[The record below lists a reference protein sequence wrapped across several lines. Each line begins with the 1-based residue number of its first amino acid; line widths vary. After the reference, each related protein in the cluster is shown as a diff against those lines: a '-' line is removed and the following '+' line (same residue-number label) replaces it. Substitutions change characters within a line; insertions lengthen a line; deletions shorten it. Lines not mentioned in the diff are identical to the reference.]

1 MLVRLRIQ
9 GTEGRPVVIDI
20 EAPSETEAIRLAAG
34 RGARVLAVDSDA
46 SAAARVPTAGAF
58 PLLLFNQELLAL
70 LEAGLNLNEAL
81 TTLEAK
87 ERRVATKTV
96 LAGILSALREGKSFS
111 VAIGAFPMHFP
122 DVYVATVRAAE
133 RTGDLSMALSRYI
146 GYRLQ
151 FDAMRKKLVAAM
163 IYPLMLLAVG
173 SLVVLFLVGY
183 VVPRFS
189 VAYQSAGR
197 ELPWA
202 SELLLAMGRTLHAH
216 WIAFALIAL
225 AAIAGLYAVFRQE
238 AWRLRV
244 LDGLLRLPWLADR
257 AAEFRL
263 ARLYGAL
270 SLLLTAGVPLVRAM
284 SMSEGLLGPG
294 QQARLALARRE
305 VEEGGSF
312 SGALVAHGLAGPVAE
327 SLVKVGERSGR
338 LAEMMERAARFHDD
352 DFARWL
358 DWASRLL
365 EPILMMVIGLVVG
378 AVVVLMYFPIF
389 ELAGSLR

>member
-1 MLVRLRIQ
+1 MVVRLRIQ
-9 GTEGRPVVIDI
+9 GVDGRPAFLDID
-20 EAPSETEAIRLAAG
+20 APSEAEAIRLAAG
-34 RGARVLAVDSDA
+34 RGARVLAVESEA
-46 SAAARVPTAGAF
+46 VAVQRVAAGEF

-70 LEAGLNLNEAL
+70 LEAGLNLNEVL

-87 ERRVATKTV
+87 ERRVAVKSV
-96 LAGILSALREGKSFS
+96 LGGVLGALREGKSFS
-111 VAIGAFPMHFP
+111 VAIGIYPEHFP
-122 DVYVATVRAAE
+122 EVYVATVRAAE

-146 GYRLQ
+146 AYRLQ

-163 IYPLMLLAVG
+163 IYPLMLLVVG

-189 VAYQSAGR
+189 VAYQSSAR

-202 SELLLAMGRTLHAH
+202 SEMLLASGRVLHAH
-216 WIAFALIAL
+216 WMIFGAAAVLAMAGVIAAFRQSSWRM
-225 AAIAGLYAVFRQE
+225 AAIDWA
-238 AWRLRV
+238 
-244 LDGLLRLPWLADR
+244 LRLPWLAER

-270 SLLLTAGVPLVRAM
+270 SLLLAAGVPLVRAV
-284 SMSEGLLGPG
+284 SMAGGLVGPG
-294 QQARLALARRE
+294 QQARLALAQRE

-338 LAEMMERAARFHDD
+338 LADMLERAARFHDE

-365 EPILMMVIGLVVG
+365 EPVLMMVIGLVVG
-378 AVVVLMYFPIF
+378 AVVVLMYLPIF